1 MWGTS
6 SRTNAPCSWPL
17 GTRSARFNIEVQ
29 TGTEVTAI
37 DRATRTVAVGQRA
50 YYATRFLRQRGYRT
64 QNLSGGYAT
73 YTALQAAGLAS

>member
-1 MWGTS
+1 
-6 SRTNAPCSWPL
+6 
-17 GTRSARFNIEVQ
+17 VQ